1 MKNMR
6 LLRLASIAA
15 FTLLTAFSQTAAP
28 AKSEK
33 KSALDK
39 ATMEAYVRYLMPWD
53 PRIEVK
59 IADPEPAPMPGF
71 KTVKVTGSYQKI
83 SIDEYFFVSN
93 DGQKIVRGA
102 VYDVAQTPF
111 AEELKKLH
119 TDLSPSL
126 GTPGAKV
133 VLVLFTDFECPFC
146 KEEAKVLRDNLLK
159 AYPTEVRLY
168 FKEYPLESIHPWAK
182 LAAIAG
188 RCVYRQNALAFW
200 DFHDYVFEN
209 QNALNDAMKITTQP
223 DLTQFRA
230 KIVEWA
236 AGKGLD
242 ATQLGGCMD
251 NRSTEA
257 EVDRSVAEARKLQV
271 NQTPTLFINGRPLP
285 GNFPWEQLKTFIDLE
300 LQRAKTT
307 GEEVEKCC
315 QISLPTP
322 GKH

>member
-15 FTLLTAFSQTAAP
+15 FTLLTAFAQTAVP

-71 KTVKVTGSYQKI
+71 KTIKVTGSYQKL
-83 SIDEYFFVSN
+83 SIDEYFYVSN

-102 VYDVAQTPF
+102 VFDVAQTPF
-111 AEELKKLH
+111 ADQLKKLH

-133 VLVLFTDFECPFC
+133 VVVLFTDFECPFC
-146 KEEAKVLRDNLLK
+146 KEEAKVLRENLLK
-159 AYPTEVRLY
+159 VYPTEVRLY
-168 FKEYPLESIHPWAK
+168 FKEYPLEAIHPWAK

-188 RCVYRQNALAFW
+188 RCVYRQNAPAFW
-200 DFHDYVFEN
+200 DYHDYVFEN
-209 QNALNDAMKITTQP
+209 QTVLNDAMKVTTQP
-223 DLTQFRA
+223 DLSQFRP
-230 KIVEWA
+230 KILEWA

-242 ATQLGGCMD
+242 AAQLGGCID
-251 NRSTEA
+251 SRSTEA
-257 EVDRSVAEARKLQV
+257 EVNRSIAEARTLQV